1 MNNQATYLHVNGLLN
16 ANQLQMVHNL
26 LETAPFADGRETAT
40 AAAKEVK
47 HNLQVD
53 MNSQQYG
60 MLQQVLL
67 EGLNQSMLLRNAT
80 FPRNVYPFLF
90 SKYTPGMEY
99 GWHVDSPLMGNMMRT
114 DIAITIFLNDPE
126 NYEGGELEL
135 QAPTGTLLYKFS
147 AGDAICYPCTQLH
160 RVRPVTKGERRV
172 AVSWIQSMVKDTEQ
186 RRLLFDIQQ
195 AIDSLRNGNLQ
206 SPEAHLLQQTHSNLL
221 RMWAD

>member
-16 ANQLQMVHNL
+16 ASQLQMVHNL
-26 LETAPFADGRETAT
+26 LETAPFFDGRETAT

-195 AIDSLRNGNLQ
+195 AIDSLRNSNLQ